1 MKSNGK
7 EVWGALSQDKGGK
20 IELKPM
26 PVKSFKF
33 HIYDKISY
41 EREIKKGL
49 FGLTG
54 TKSWATNL
62 KKFSNKK

>member
-1 MKSNGK
+1 MKSNG
-7 EVWGALSQDKGGK
+7 EIVWGVVSQDKGGK
-20 IELKPM
+20 IELKPISN
-26 PVKSFKF
+26 KDFRF

-54 TKSWATNL
+54 TKSWAINL
-62 KKFSNKK
+62 KKFNKK